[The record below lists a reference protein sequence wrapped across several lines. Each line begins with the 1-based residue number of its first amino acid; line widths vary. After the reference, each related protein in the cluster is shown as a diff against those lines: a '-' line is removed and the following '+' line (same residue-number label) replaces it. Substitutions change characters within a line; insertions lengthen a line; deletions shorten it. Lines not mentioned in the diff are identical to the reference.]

1 MRSCMAAVLFMCWG
15 CCCEHGG
22 DADDEVVSEVDGAG
36 IDSSSG
42 ETAAD
47 AAAVNRRAS

>member
-1 MRSCMAAVLFMCWG
+1 MAAVLFMCWG

-36 IDSSSG
+36 IGIDSSSG